1 MRPPLIRMRELIF
14 EHQFL
19 QYFYCMKKKR
29 TRSSLN
35 NWLFKIKMEM
45 HCFWIHE

>member
-1 MRPPLIRMRELIF
+1 MRPPLTRKRKLIF

-29 TRSSLN
+29 ARSSQN
-35 NWLFKIKMEM
+35 EWLYKIKMDM
-45 HCFWIHE
+45 RCF